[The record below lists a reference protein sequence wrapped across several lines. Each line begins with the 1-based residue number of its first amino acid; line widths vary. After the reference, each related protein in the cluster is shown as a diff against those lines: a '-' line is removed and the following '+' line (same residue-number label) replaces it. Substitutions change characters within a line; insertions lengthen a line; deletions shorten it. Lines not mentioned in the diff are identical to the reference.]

1 MKTLRVYRGTLNR
14 LRIRFF
20 PYIFF
25 FNYYRYFY
33 LSKHV
38 QIRHRKIINRMI
50 LIRYNLFKSPLSSK
64 NENK

>member
-1 MKTLRVYRGTLNR
+1 MKTLRVYKRTLNR
-14 LRIRFF
+14 FRIRFV

-33 LSKHV
+33 LSKHA
-38 QIRHRKIINRMI
+38 QLRHRKIINRMI
-50 LIRYNLFKSPLSSK
+50 LIRYNLFKSTLPSQ

>member
-14 LRIRFF
+14 LRTKLF

-50 LIRYNLFKSPLSSK
+50 LIRYNLFKSALPLH